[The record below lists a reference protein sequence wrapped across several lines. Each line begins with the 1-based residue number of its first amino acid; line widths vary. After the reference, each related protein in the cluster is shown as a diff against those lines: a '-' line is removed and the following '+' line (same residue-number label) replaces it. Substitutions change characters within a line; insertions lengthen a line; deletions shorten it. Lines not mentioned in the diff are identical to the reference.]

1 MLFVFSFEDRNIQ
14 QSFKKYF
21 LLTIEITDYKVV
33 IDGRN
38 FFDQPVNNDLRTYNN
53 IRKIAF
59 TQGNDYTID
68 YLIDYP
74 YLIKIL

>member
-1 MLFVFSFEDRNIQ
+1 M
-14 QSFKKYF
+14 
-21 LLTIEITDYKVV
+21 